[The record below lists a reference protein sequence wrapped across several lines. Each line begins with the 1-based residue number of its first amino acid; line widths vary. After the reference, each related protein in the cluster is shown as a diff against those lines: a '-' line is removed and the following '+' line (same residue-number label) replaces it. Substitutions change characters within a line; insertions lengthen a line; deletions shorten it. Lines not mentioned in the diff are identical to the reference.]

1 MALSPPIFYL
11 TLWGEMSKVH
21 SVLLNRLEKKM
32 GLFDQILAAVSDP
45 NQQGSAGQIGD
56 ILGTVQQLSGQYG
69 ADASTM
75 QTLMSVVG
83 GYVQS
88 SLQET
93 RDTAGPDQA
102 QAVVNQFG
110 GTAPNS
116 EAVSAVLNPIMQ
128 QQVVQDLMQRTG
140 LSPQAIESMLP
151 VVIPLVLNLLQGGNN
166 TQNPQAGNSLLN
178 TFLDGNRDGTVDLG
192 DALSMASQF
201 LNR

>member
-1 MALSPPIFYL
+1 
-11 TLWGEMSKVH
+11 
-21 SVLLNRLEKKM
+21 M
-32 GLFDQILAAVSDP
+32 GLFDQIVAAVSDP

-56 ILGTVQQLSGQYG
+56 ILSTVQQLSGQHG

-75 QTLMSVVG
+75 QTLVSVVG

-110 GTAPNS
+110 STTANA
-116 EAVSAVLNPIMQ
+116 EAVNAVLNPIMQ

-166 TQNPQAGNSLLN
+166 IQNPQAGNSLLN